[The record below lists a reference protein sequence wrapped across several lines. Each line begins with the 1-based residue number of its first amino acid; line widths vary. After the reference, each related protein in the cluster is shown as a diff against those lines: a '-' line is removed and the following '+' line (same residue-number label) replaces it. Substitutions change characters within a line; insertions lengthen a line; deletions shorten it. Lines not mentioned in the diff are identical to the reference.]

1 MAITRKKPIY
11 LKLVDR
17 IKNEVANDILSAHD
31 QLPSVREMALEE
43 KINPNTVAKAY
54 KELEKQNVIETIP
67 GKGTFVTRNTQNI
80 KILNRKQLI
89 DNLAEAID
97 KLQKNGI
104 ETDKIKKIIAGILGG
119 KDAKN

>member
-97 KLQKNGI
+97 KLQK
-104 ETDKIKKIIAGILGG
+104 KWY
-119 KDAKN
+119 